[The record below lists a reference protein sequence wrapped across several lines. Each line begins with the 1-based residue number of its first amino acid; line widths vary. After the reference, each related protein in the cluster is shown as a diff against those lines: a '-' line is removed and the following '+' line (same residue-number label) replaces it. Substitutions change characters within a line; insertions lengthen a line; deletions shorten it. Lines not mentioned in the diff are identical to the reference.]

1 MSEEKAKAPRLFKV
15 AKDLNVGSSTLVE
28 FLNKNGH
35 DALSNDP
42 NAKITSDMYEK
53 LLREF
58 SSQKAI
64 KEKSEQIKEHNKE
77 QKEKRDSPGK
87 SSSIEEDAPRITPQ
101 QLKVELSG
109 KEKEKEKEKPAPT
122 APIVEIPK
130 EIEKITAV
138 EPPVVATIAQQP
150 EQPAPTPEPIPTTT
164 PDPTPDSV
172 LSAEKESTF
181 GLKVIG
187 KIDLDKGKKAKA
199 EAKTQVPVAD
209 SDKSK
214 SKNKPRAEVNSDS
227 KVAPTNNP
235 QNKPKTEEQKP
246 TKKKDKEESTL
257 FTEKPVVETPA
268 PVEASIK
275 PTISTPAVPV
285 APSEPVAEELEVI
298 RAKDNT
304 PRLSGLKVMG
314 KIELPTQ
321 KTAAEKKEN
330 TTDSDAESRR
340 KRKRKRKPTPTVQP
354 GAQQSS
360 GGSPA
365 NRRPSPG
372 GSGSAGRNTS
382 SNDKTPKAEPTEK
395 EIQEKIRNTLADL
408 NKGANRFRQKLRR
421 AKRDEGASR
430 RESAEQA
437 RLENARILDVT
448 EFLSAN
454 ELANLMNVPV
464 NQVIA
469 KCMELGLFVSIN
481 QRIEADVIAMIADEF
496 GFQVRFVNVDE
507 TKEEDVEEEDAENLV
522 HRAPI
527 VTVMGHV
534 DHGKTS
540 LLDYIRKANVIAGE
554 AGGITQHIGA
564 YEVTLEDQRKITFL
578 DTPGHEAFTA
588 MRARGAQITDIVIIV
603 VAADDD
609 VMPQTK
615 EAINHAQAA
624 GVPMIFAINKVD
636 KEAANPEKI
645 KEQLSY
651 MNILVEDWGGKYQ
664 CQEISAK
671 FGKGVNDLLDKVL
684 LEADIL
690 ELSANPDRYSK
701 GAIIEAQLDKG
712 RGIVTTILVQ
722 TGTLR
727 VGDILVAGQHYGK
740 VKAMMDERGNRLK
753 EAGPSTPVQILGL
766 SGAPQAGDKF
776 QVYETEREAREIA
789 TRRQQLLREQSIRQQ
804 KHITLD
810 EIARRKAIGNFK
822 ELNLIVKGDVDGSVE
837 ALSDSL
843 LKLSTEEVKVNIIL
857 KSVGQISESDV
868 LLASASDAIIVGF
881 QVRPSS
887 SARKLAEQE
896 AIDVRLYSIIY
907 DAINEVKDA
916 LEGLLAPEIQE
927 EIVAT
932 VEIRDVFKISKVG
945 SIAGCYVTEGKIT
958 RNTPIRLIREGIVI
972 FSGKLASL
980 KRFKDDVKEVATGY
994 ECGLSV
1000 DGYNDIQT
1008 GDIIEG
1014 YEQKEV
1020 KRKLV

>member
-1 MSEEKAKAPRLFKV
+1 MSEEKAKAQRLFKV
-15 AKDLNVGSSTLVE
+15 AKELNVGSQTLVE
-28 FLNKNGH
+28 FLNKKGF
-35 DALSNDP
+35 AEVRNDP
-42 NAKITSDMYEK
+42 NEKLTADMYDA
-53 LLREF
+53 LLKEF
-58 SSQKAI
+58 ASQRAL

-77 QKEKRDSPGK
+77 QRDSIRKHLPA
-87 SSSIEEDAPRITPQ
+87 EEEAPRITAQ
-101 QLKVELSG
+101 QLKVEMSG
-109 KEKEKEKEKPAPT
+109 KETVPPAPEKA
-122 APIVEIPK
+122 APEPQPVAAPVEVTP
-130 EIEKITAV
+130 EVVT
-138 EPPVVATIAQQP
+138 PPVAEPSPVAEASEETKSN
-150 EQPAPTPEPIPTTT
+150 
-164 PDPTPDSV
+164 DSGI
-172 LSAEKESTF
+172 
-181 GLKVIG
+181 GLKVVG
-187 KIDLDKGKKAKA
+187 KIDLKPKEKPKASKK
-199 EAKTQVPVAD
+199 ESSP
-209 SDKSK
+209 
-214 SKNKPRAEVNSDS
+214 AEV
-227 KVAPTNNP
+227 K
-235 QNKPKTEEQKP
+235 KTTVKTPVTEP
-246 TKKKDKEESTL
+246 VKEEVTL
-257 FTEKPVVETPA
+257 SAPPA
-268 PVEASIK
+268 PEPAAVEI
-275 PTISTPAVPV
+275 PAVP
-285 APSEPVAEELEVI
+285 EPVVSTEKVAEVTIPENVPAEPVVAETEELDDSVI

-314 KIELPTQ
+314 KINLPVA
-321 KTAAEKKEN
+321 KPAADKKE
-330 TTDSDAESRR
+330 TESEAEAAKR
-340 KRKRKRKPTPTVQP
+340 KRKRKRKTTTPMPSSP
-354 GAQQSS
+354 GQGQ
-360 GGSPA
+360 GGQG
-365 NRRPSPG
+365 G
-372 GSGSAGRNTS
+372 GSGTGQRKPFTPGGGNRGAAP
-382 SNDKTPKAEPTEK
+382 DKTPKAEPTEK

-408 NKGANRFRQKLRR
+408 NKGASRFRQKLRR
-421 AKRDEGASR
+421 AKRDVGASR
-430 RESAEQA
+430 REFAEQEK
-437 RLENARILDVT
+437 LENSKILEVT

-496 GFQVRFVNVDE
+496 DFQVKFVNVDE
-507 TKEEDVEEEDAENLV
+507 GSEEDQEQENPDDLIA
-522 HRAPI
+522 RPPI

-564 YEVTLEDQRKITFL
+564 YEVTLEGGRNITFL

-624 GVPMIFAINKVD
+624 GVPMVFAINKVD

-645 KEQLSY
+645 KEQLSH

-671 FGKGVNDLLDKVL
+671 FGKGVDELLEKVL
-684 LEADIL
+684 LEAEIL
-690 ELSANPDRYSK
+690 DLKANPDRLPK
-701 GAIIEAQLDKG
+701 GAVIEAQLDKG
-712 RGIVTTILVQ
+712 RGIVSTILVQ
-722 TGTLR
+722 TGTLK
-727 VGDILVAGQHYGK
+727 VGDIIVAGQHHGK
-740 VKAMMDERGNRLK
+740 VKAMMDERGKRVT

-789 TRRQQLLREQSIRQQ
+789 NRRQQLMREQSIRQQ

-843 LKLSTEEVKVNIIL
+843 LKLSTDEVKVNIIL

-881 QVRPSS
+881 QVRPSA
-887 SARKLAEQE
+887 SARKLAEHE
-896 AIDVRLYSIIY
+896 AIDIRLYSIIY

-945 SIAGCYVTEGKIT
+945 TIAGCYVTEGKIT
-958 RNTPIRLIREGIVI
+958 RNTPIRLIRDGIVVYT
-972 FSGKLASL
+972 GKLGSL
-980 KRFKDDVKEVATGY
+980 KRFKDDVREVATHF
-994 ECGLSV
+994 ECGLSI
-1000 DGYNDIQT
+1000 DNYNDIRE

-1020 KRKLV
+1020 KRKLN

>member
-1 MSEEKAKAPRLFKV
+1 MSEEKAKAQRLFKV

-28 FLNKNGH
+28 FLNKKGH
-35 DALSNDP
+35 PELSNDP
-42 NAKITSDMYEK
+42 NAKITPDMYEI
-53 LLREF
+53 LLKEF

-87 SSSIEEDAPRITPQ
+87 SSVSEEEAPRITAQ

-109 KEKEKEKEKPAPT
+109 KEKEREKEKEIETPSPKVEPV
-122 APIVEIPK
+122 VEISPIT
-130 EIEKITAV
+130 EIVDT
-138 EPPVVATIAQQP
+138 PPVVEVSP
-150 EQPAPTPEPIPTTT
+150 
-164 PDPTPDSV
+164 V
-172 LSAEKESTF
+172 AEKESGI

-187 KIDLDKGKKAKA
+187 KIDLDKGKGK
-199 EAKTQVPVAD
+199 KT
-209 SDKSK
+209 K
-214 SKNKPRAEVNSDS
+214 SDS
-227 KVAPTNNP
+227 A
-235 QNKPKTEEQKP
+235 PKTEPAKSVVTSETPKAKVKSKP
-246 TKKKDKEESTL
+246 APEEPIKDTIPSEAPKTPVKKTSKKKDEEKTSA
-257 FTEKPVVETPA
+257 VETVVSAEVSTTQVVPETKSEEVV
-268 PVEASIK
+268 PGEA
-275 PTISTPAVPV
+275 
-285 APSEPVAEELEVI
+285 VAEELDVI

-321 KTAAEKKEN
+321 KTPAEKKEAAA
-330 TTDSDAESRR
+330 DADAENRR
-340 KRKRKRKPTPTVQP
+340 KRKRKRKPTTAPVQP
-354 GAQQSS
+354 NTQS
-360 GGSPA
+360 
-365 NRRPSPG
+365 
-372 GSGSAGRNTS
+372 GSGSQGPRRPAQGGGGGAAAGNRDN
-382 SNDKTPKAEPTEK
+382 KTPKAEPTEK

-408 NKGANRFRQKLRR
+408 NKGASRFRQKLRR
-421 AKRDEGASR
+421 AKRDEGANR

-437 RLENARILDVT
+437 RLENARIIEVT

-454 ELANLMNVPV
+454 EMANLMNVPV

-507 TKEEDVEEEDAENLV
+507 SKEDEEEDDDVEDLLP
-522 HRAPI
+522 RPPI

-540 LLDYIRKANVIAGE
+540 LLDYVRKANVIAGE

-636 KEAANPEKI
+636 KEAADPEKI
-645 KEQLSY
+645 KAQLSQ

-671 FGKGVNDLLDKVL
+671 FGKGVNELLDKVL
-684 LEADIL
+684 LEAEIL
-690 ELSANPDRYSK
+690 ELKANPDRFAK
-701 GAIIEAQLDKG
+701 GAVIEAQLDKG

-722 TGTLR
+722 TGTLS

-740 VKAMMDERGNRLK
+740 VKAMMDERGNRVK

-776 QVYETEREAREIA
+776 QIYETEREAREIA

-881 QVRPSS
+881 QVRPSA
-887 SARKLAEQE
+887 SARKLAEHE
-896 AIDVRLYSIIY
+896 AIDIRLYSIIY

-932 VEIRDVFKISKVG
+932 VEIRDVFKITKVG

-958 RNTPIRLIREGIVI
+958 RNTPIRIIRDGIVI

-980 KRFKDDVKEVATGY
+980 KRFKDDAKEVATGY
-994 ECGLSV
+994 ECGLSI
-1000 DGYNDIQT
+1000 DGYNDIQV

>member
-1 MSEEKAKAPRLFKV
+1 MSEEKAKAQRLFKV

-87 SSSIEEDAPRITPQ
+87 ASSLEEDAPRITPQ

-109 KEKEKEKEKPAPT
+109 KEKEKEKPAP
-122 APIVEIPK
+122 APPDAEVPK
-130 EIEKITAV
+130 EVEKISAPQDPIATPIAVQTDQSAPVPTPTPTAV
-138 EPPVVATIAQQP
+138 
-150 EQPAPTPEPIPTTT
+150 
-164 PDPTPDSV
+164 PDKD
-172 LSAEKESTF
+172 KESSI

-187 KIDLDKGKKAKA
+187 KIDLDKGKKTKT
-199 EAKTQVPVAD
+199 ESKTQVPAPD
-209 SDKSK
+209 SEKAKAKSK
-214 SKNKPRAEVNSDS
+214 TKPKSEV
-227 KVAPTNNP
+227 KTEPKAPPADNL
-235 QNKPKTEEQKP
+235 QNKPKSEEPKS
-246 TKKKDKEESTL
+246 TKKKVKEENTL
-257 FTEKPVVETPA
+257 FNENPPVEVPV
-268 PVEASIK
+268 PVEAII
-275 PTISTPAVPV
+275 PPAASP
-285 APSEPVAEELEVI
+285 APPAEPVAEELGVI

-321 KTAAEKKEN
+321 KTAAEKKESS
-330 TTDSDAESRR
+330 TDSDAESRR
-340 KRKRKRKPTPTVQP
+340 KRKRKRKPTPTAQP
-354 GAQQSS
+354 ATPQTS

-372 GSGSAGRNTS
+372 GSGPASRNTPN
-382 SNDKTPKAEPTEK
+382 NDKTPKAEPTEK

-408 NKGANRFRQKLRR
+408 NKGASRFRQKLRR
-421 AKRDEGASR
+421 AKRDEGANR

-507 TKEEDVEEEDAENLV
+507 TKEEDVEEDDAEDLV

-671 FGKGVNDLLDKVL
+671 FGKGVSDLLDKVL

-690 ELSANPDRYSK
+690 ELTANPDRYSK
-701 GAIIEAQLDKG
+701 GAVIEAQLDKG

-722 TGTLR
+722 TGTLH

-881 QVRPSS
+881 QVRPSA

-958 RNTPIRLIREGIVI
+958 RNTPIRLIRDGIVI

-1000 DGYNDIQT
+1000 DGYNDIQA

>member
-1 MSEEKAKAPRLFKV
+1 MSEEKAKAQRLFKV
-15 AKDLNVGSSTLVE
+15 AKDLNVGSGTLVE
-28 FLNKNGH
+28 FLNKKGY
-35 DALSNDP
+35 AELTNDP
-42 NAKITSDMYEK
+42 NAKITPDMYEA
-53 LLREF
+53 LLKEF
-58 SSQKAI
+58 SAQKAI
-64 KEKSEQIKEHNKE
+64 KEKSEQIKEQNKE
-77 QKEKRDSPGK
+77 MKEKRESPGK
-87 SSSIEEDAPRITPQ
+87 TFVQEEDIPTLTAQ

-109 KEKEKEKEKPAPT
+109 KEKEKEKPAPAKAPVAEAPAPAPT
-122 APIVEIPK
+122 PSPA
-130 EIEKITAV
+130 
-138 EPPVVATIAQQP
+138 
-150 EQPAPTPEPIPTTT
+150 PAPTPEPVMEQAPA
-164 PDPTPDSV
+164 PEAV
-172 LSAEKESTF
+172 EKESGI

-187 KIDLDKGKKAKA
+187 KIDLDNKGKIKKTKEEAAPAEPVETKPKAKKAKEPETVQPAATEEKPGTAKKTIRKKEEAAPEAPVVTPAAPVVAETAPTVVEAGAPSPAPPA
-199 EAKTQVPVAD
+199 EA
-209 SDKSK
+209 
-214 SKNKPRAEVNSDS
+214 
-227 KVAPTNNP
+227 AP
-235 QNKPKTEEQKP
+235 EEQ
-246 TKKKDKEESTL
+246 D
-257 FTEKPVVETPA
+257 
-268 PVEASIK
+268 
-275 PTISTPAVPV
+275 
-285 APSEPVAEELEVI
+285 VI
-298 RAKDNT
+298 RARDNT

-314 KIELPTQ
+314 KIELPVA
-321 KTAAEKKEN
+321 KTAADKK
-330 TTDSDAESRR
+330 DSSSDADADSKR
-340 KRKRKRKPTPTVQP
+340 KRKRKRKPTPPIQATSQGNNA
-354 GAQQSS
+354 GA
-360 GGSPA
+360 GAKRPASPA
-365 NRRPSPG
+365 GNRDNK
-372 GSGSAGRNTS
+372 A
-382 SNDKTPKAEPTEK
+382 PKAEPTEK

-408 NKGANRFRQKLRR
+408 NKGASRFRQKLRR

-437 RLENARILDVT
+437 RLENARVLEVT

-496 GFQVRFVNVDE
+496 GFQVKFVNVDE
-507 TKEEDVEEEDAENLV
+507 NHEEEEDQDTEEELQS
-522 HRAPI
+522 RPPI

-540 LLDYIRKANVIAGE
+540 LLDYVRKANVIAGE

-564 YEVTLEDQRKITFL
+564 YEVTLEDKRKITFL

-588 MRARGAQITDIVIIV
+588 MRARGAQVTDIVIIV

-636 KEAANPEKI
+636 KEAANPERI
-645 KEQLSY
+645 KEQLSH

-671 FGKGVNDLLDKVL
+671 FGKGVNELLEKVL
-684 LEADIL
+684 LEAEIL
-690 ELSANPDRYSK
+690 DLKANPDRLAK
-701 GAIIEAQLDKG
+701 GAVIEAQLDKG

-740 VKAMMDERGNRLK
+740 VKAMMDERGNRVK

-776 QVYETEREAREIA
+776 QTYDTEREAREIA

-843 LKLSTEEVKVNIIL
+843 LKLSTDEVKVNIIL

-896 AIDVRLYSIIY
+896 AIDIRLYSIIY

-932 VEIRDVFKISKVG
+932 VEIREVFRISKVG

-958 RNTPIRLIREGIVI
+958 RNTPIRLIRDGIVI
-972 FSGKLASL
+972 YSGKLASL
-980 KRFKDDVKEVATGY
+980 KRFKDDAKEVNFGY

-1000 DGYNDIQT
+1000 DGYNDIQV

>member
-1 MSEEKAKAPRLFKV
+1 MSEEKAKAQRLFKV

-28 FLNKNGH
+28 FLNKKGH
-35 DALSNDP
+35 SELSNDP
-42 NAKITSDMYEK
+42 NAKITPDMYEI
-53 LLREF
+53 LLKEF

-87 SSSIEEDAPRITPQ
+87 VGSSEEDAPRITPQ

-109 KEKEKEKEKPAPT
+109 KEKDKEKELEREKERVIEKEKPAP
-122 APIVEIPK
+122 PIDSPVVETTPVP
-130 EIEKITAV
+130 EKIT
-138 EPPVVATIAQQP
+138 PPPSETNTIP
-150 EQPAPTPEPIPTTT
+150 
-164 PDPTPDSV
+164 
-172 LSAEKESTF
+172 EKEGGI

-187 KIDLDKGKKAKA
+187 KIDLEKGKSKKAKSETTPEASPA
-199 EAKTQVPVAD
+199 ETA
-209 SDKSK
+209 
-214 SKNKPRAEVNSDS
+214 
-227 KVAPTNNP
+227 
-235 QNKPKTEEQKP
+235 KPKTKSKAKVAAEEP
-246 TKKKDKEESTL
+246 SPVVAPVEV
-257 FTEKPVVETPA
+257 EKPVAKKATRKKGDETEAVSEKTQA
-268 PVEASIK
+268 PVS
-275 PTISTPAVPV
+275 AVPPV
-285 APSEPVAEELEVI
+285 EKESNVVEAASAEPVAEEFDVI

-314 KIELPTQ
+314 KIDLPTQ
-321 KTAAEKKEN
+321 KTPAEKKEAAA
-330 TTDSDAESRR
+330 DADAENRR
-340 KRKRKRKPTPTVQP
+340 KRKRKRKPTAPVQP
-354 GAQQSS
+354 SAQ
-360 GGSPA
+360 P
-365 NRRPSPG
+365 
-372 GSGSAGRNTS
+372 GSGSGTGSQGPRRPAQGGGSTAPGNRDN
-382 SNDKTPKAEPTEK
+382 KTPKAEPTEK

-408 NKGANRFRQKLRR
+408 NKGASRFRQKLRR
-421 AKRDEGASR
+421 AKRDEGANR

-437 RLENARILDVT
+437 RLENARVIEVT

-454 ELANLMNVPV
+454 EMANLMNVPV

-507 TKEEDVEEEDAENLV
+507 SKEEDTDEDEADELLP
-522 HRAPI
+522 RPPI

-540 LLDYIRKANVIAGE
+540 LLDYVRKANVIAGE

-636 KEAANPEKI
+636 KEAADPEKI
-645 KEQLSY
+645 KAQLSQ

-684 LEADIL
+684 LESEIL
-690 ELSANPDRYSK
+690 ELKANPDRYAK
-701 GAIIEAQLDKG
+701 GAVIEAQLDKG

-740 VKAMMDERGNRLK
+740 VKAMMDERGNRVK

-776 QVYETEREAREIA
+776 QIYETEREAREIA

-843 LKLSTEEVKVNIIL
+843 LKLSTDEVKVNIIL

-881 QVRPSS
+881 QVRPSA
-887 SARKLAEQE
+887 SARKLAEHE
-896 AIDVRLYSIIY
+896 AIDIRLYSIIY

-932 VEIRDVFKISKVG
+932 VEIRDVFKITKVG

-958 RNTPIRLIREGIVI
+958 RNTPIRIIRDGIVI

-980 KRFKDDVKEVATGY
+980 KRFKDDAKEVATGY
-994 ECGLSV
+994 ECGLSI
-1000 DGYNDIQT
+1000 DGYNDIQV

>member
-1 MSEEKAKAPRLFKV
+1 MSEEKAKAQRLFKV

-28 FLNKNGH
+28 FLNKKGY
-35 DALSNDP
+35 AELTNDP
-42 NAKITSDMYEK
+42 NAKITPDMYEA
-53 LLREF
+53 LLKEF

-64 KEKSEQIKEHNKE
+64 KEKSEQIKEQNKE
-77 QKEKRDSPGK
+77 MKEKRESPGK
-87 SSSIEEDAPRITPQ
+87 TFIQEEDIPTLTAQ

-109 KEKEKEKEKPAPT
+109 KEKEKGKQAPAKPAVAETVAPAPASEPVIEQAPT
-122 APIVEIPK
+122 APAAPD
-130 EIEKITAV
+130 
-138 EPPVVATIAQQP
+138 VA
-150 EQPAPTPEPIPTTT
+150 E
-164 PDPTPDSV
+164 V
-172 LSAEKESTF
+172 AEKESGI

-187 KIDLDKGKKAKA
+187 KIDLNKPKGKKTK
-199 EAKTQVPVAD
+199 ED
-209 SDKSK
+209 
-214 SKNKPRAEVNSDS
+214 
-227 KVAPTNNP
+227 VAPTDEVES
-235 QNKPKTEEQKP
+235 KLK
-246 TKKKDKEESTL
+246 TKKAKEPESVEPAAAE
-257 FTEKPVVETPA
+257 EKPASAKKISRKKEDVA
-268 PVEASIK
+268 PEA
-275 PTISTPAVPV
+275 PV
-285 APSEPVAEELEVI
+285 APPVAPVAAETTVATETPVTAPAAEPAPEEQEVI
-298 RAKDNT
+298 RARDNT

-314 KIELPTQ
+314 KIELPVA
-321 KTAAEKKEN
+321 KPAADKKDSSS
-330 TTDSDAESRR
+330 DSDADSKR
-340 KRKRKRKPTPTVQP
+340 KRKRKRKPTPPIQATSQGSNA
-354 GAQQSS
+354 GA
-360 GGSPA
+360 GAKRPASPA
-365 NRRPSPG
+365 GNRDNK
-372 GSGSAGRNTS
+372 A
-382 SNDKTPKAEPTEK
+382 PKAEPTEK

-437 RLENARILDVT
+437 RLENARVLEVT

-496 GFQVRFVNVDE
+496 GFQVKFVNVDE
-507 TKEEDVEEEDAENLV
+507 NQEEEEDLDTEEELMS
-522 HRAPI
+522 RPPI

-540 LLDYIRKANVIAGE
+540 LLDYVRKANVIAGE

-588 MRARGAQITDIVIIV
+588 MRARGAQVTDIVIIV

-645 KEQLSY
+645 KEQLSH

-671 FGKGVNDLLDKVL
+671 FGKGVNELLEKVL
-684 LEADIL
+684 LEAEIL
-690 ELSANPDRYSK
+690 DLKANPDRLAK
-701 GAIIEAQLDKG
+701 GAVIEAQLDKG

-740 VKAMMDERGNRLK
+740 VKAMMDERGNRVK

-776 QVYETEREAREIA
+776 QTYDTEREAREIA

-810 EIARRKAIGNFK
+810 EIARRKAIGNFR

-843 LKLSTEEVKVNIIL
+843 LKLSTDEVKVNIIL

-881 QVRPSS
+881 QVRPSA

-896 AIDVRLYSIIY
+896 AIDIRLYSIIY

-932 VEIRDVFKISKVG
+932 VEIREVFRISKLG

-958 RNTPIRLIREGIVI
+958 RNTPIRLIRDGIVI

-980 KRFKDDVKEVATGY
+980 KRFKDDVKEVNFGY

-1000 DGYNDIQT
+1000 DGYNDIQV

>member
-1 MSEEKAKAPRLFKV
+1 MSEEKAKAQRLFKV

-42 NAKITSDMYEK
+42 NAKITPDMYEK

-87 SSSIEEDAPRITPQ
+87 ATSIEEDAPRITPQ

-109 KEKEKEKEKPAPT
+109 KEKEKEKSTPAVPVVPIDEVPKEVEKVIAEEVPAPAPLVIEQETPAPT
-122 APIVEIPK
+122 QIP
-130 EIEKITAV
+130 
-138 EPPVVATIAQQP
+138 
-150 EQPAPTPEPIPTTT
+150 
-164 PDPTPDSV
+164 
-172 LSAEKESTF
+172 EKESGI

-187 KIDLDKGKKAKA
+187 KIDLDKGKGKKGKVESIPEKPVDSSKAKL
-199 EAKTQVPVAD
+199 
-209 SDKSK
+209 
-214 SKNKPRAEVNSDS
+214 
-227 KVAPTNNP
+227 
-235 QNKPKTEEQKP
+235 KPKAKSENQPETKVTPSVQADETPKTG
-246 TKKKDKEESTL
+246 TKKPAKKKEEGEENTL
-257 FTEKPVVETPA
+257 FTETPVVEKL
-268 PVEASIK
+268 VS
-275 PTISTPAVPV
+275 
-285 APSEPVAEELEVI
+285 PVAEIKPSENTPPAEPVVEEQEVI
-298 RAKDNT
+298 RAKDST

-314 KIELPTQ
+314 KIELPSQ
-321 KTAAEKKEN
+321 KPASDKKES
-330 TTDSDAESRR
+330 TSDSDAESRR
-340 KRKRKRKPTPTVQP
+340 KRKRKRKPTPVQP
-354 GAQQSS
+354 AAQQSS

-372 GSGSAGRNTS
+372 GTGPAGRNTT

-408 NKGANRFRQKLRR
+408 NKGASRFRQKLRR
-421 AKRDEGASR
+421 AKRDEGANR

-507 TKEEDVEEEDAENLV
+507 SKEEDIEEDEAEDLV

-645 KEQLSY
+645 KEQLSH

-671 FGKGVNDLLDKVL
+671 FGKGVNELLDKVL
-684 LEADIL
+684 LEAEIL
-690 ELSANPDRYSK
+690 ELTANPDRYSK

-843 LKLSTEEVKVNIIL
+843 LKLSTDEVKVNIIL

-945 SIAGCYVTEGKIT
+945 SIAGSYVTEGKIT
-958 RNTPIRLIREGIVI
+958 RNTPIRLIRDGIVI

-980 KRFKDDVKEVATGY
+980 KRFKDDVKEVSTGY

-1000 DGYNDIQT
+1000 DGYNDIQA

>member
-130 EIEKITAV
+130 EIEKVTSVDSPI
-138 EPPVVATIAQQP
+138 VATIALQP
-150 EQPAPTPEPIPTTT
+150 EQLAPTPEPIPEPTPAPVIT
-164 PDPTPDSV
+164 PD
-172 LSAEKESTF
+172 KESSF

-187 KIDLDKGKKAKA
+187 KIDLDKGKKTKVEAKA
-199 EAKTQVPVAD
+199 QVPVSD
-209 SDKSK
+209 SEKSK
-214 SKNKPRAEVNSDS
+214 SKTKTKAEANTNLKAASS
-227 KVAPTNNP
+227 NNP

-246 TKKKDKEESTL
+246 TKKKEQEENTL
-257 FTEKPVVETPA
+257 FTEKPVVEIQA
-268 PVEASIK
+268 PVEDSIK
-275 PTISTPAVPV
+275 PTISPV
-285 APSEPVAEELEVI
+285 APAEPVTEELEVI

-321 KTAAEKKEN
+321 KTATEKKDN
-330 TTDSDAESRR
+330 STDSDAESRR

-372 GSGSAGRNTS
+372 GSGSAGRNTP

-408 NKGANRFRQKLRR
+408 NKGASRFRQKLRR
-421 AKRDEGASR
+421 AKRDEGANR

-671 FGKGVNDLLDKVL
+671 FGKGVNELLDKVL

-690 ELSANPDRYSK
+690 ELTANPDRYSK

-1000 DGYNDIQT
+1000 DGYNDIQA

>member
-1 MSEEKAKAPRLFKV
+1 
-15 AKDLNVGSSTLVE
+15 
-28 FLNKNGH
+28 
-35 DALSNDP
+35 
-42 NAKITSDMYEK
+42 
-53 LLREF
+53 
-58 SSQKAI
+58 
-64 KEKSEQIKEHNKE
+64 
-77 QKEKRDSPGK
+77 
-87 SSSIEEDAPRITPQ
+87 
-101 QLKVELSG
+101 
-109 KEKEKEKEKPAPT
+109 
-122 APIVEIPK
+122 
-130 EIEKITAV
+130 
-138 EPPVVATIAQQP
+138 
-150 EQPAPTPEPIPTTT
+150 
-164 PDPTPDSV
+164 
-172 LSAEKESTF
+172 
-181 GLKVIG
+181 
-187 KIDLDKGKKAKA
+187 
-199 EAKTQVPVAD
+199 
-209 SDKSK
+209 
-214 SKNKPRAEVNSDS
+214 
-227 KVAPTNNP
+227 
-235 QNKPKTEEQKP
+235 
-246 TKKKDKEESTL
+246 
-257 FTEKPVVETPA
+257 
-268 PVEASIK
+268 
-275 PTISTPAVPV
+275 
-285 APSEPVAEELEVI
+285 
-298 RAKDNT
+298 
-304 PRLSGLKVMG
+304 MG

-321 KTAAEKKEN
+321 KPAEKKE
-330 TTDSDAESRR
+330 SAAESEENRK
-340 KRKRKRKPTPTVQP
+340 KRKRKRKPTTPVQASTQAGGG
-354 GAQQSS
+354 GA
-360 GGSPA
+360 
-365 NRRPSPG
+365 RRPGPGGG
-372 GSGSAGRNTS
+372 GSGANTS
-382 SNDKTPKAEPTEK
+382 NRDKTPKAEPTEK

-408 NKGANRFRQKLRR
+408 NKGASRFRQKLRR
-421 AKRDEGASR
+421 AKRDEGAVR
-430 RESAEQA
+430 RESMEQE
-437 RLENARILDVT
+437 RLENARILEVT

-496 GFQVRFVNVDE
+496 GFQVRFVNVAE
-507 TKEEDVEEEDAENLV
+507 GGEEEEEVEDLEDLV
-522 HRAPI
+522 SRPPI

-540 LLDYIRKANVIAGE
+540 LLDYVRKANVIAGE

-588 MRARGAQITDIVIIV
+588 MRARGAQVTDIVIIV

-645 KEQLSY
+645 KEQLSH

-671 FGKGVNDLLDKVL
+671 FGKGVNELLEKVL
-684 LEADIL
+684 LEAEIL
-690 ELSANPDRYSK
+690 DLKANPDRMAK
-701 GAIIEAQLDKG
+701 GAVIEAQLDKG

-722 TGTLR
+722 TGTLS

-740 VKAMMDERGNRLK
+740 VKAMMDERGNRVK

-776 QVYETEREAREIA
+776 QIYETEREAREIA

-843 LKLSTEEVKVNIIL
+843 LKLSTDEVKVNIIL

-881 QVRPSS
+881 QVRPSA

-896 AIDVRLYSIIY
+896 AIDIRLYSIIY

-932 VEIRDVFKISKVG
+932 VEIREVFRISKVG

-958 RNTPIRLIREGIVI
+958 RNTPIRLIRDGIVI
-972 FSGKLASL
+972 YSGKLASL
-980 KRFKDDVKEVATGY
+980 KRFKDDAKEVATGY

-1000 DGYNDIQT
+1000 DGYNDIQV

>member
-130 EIEKITAV
+130 EIEKVTSVDSPI
-138 EPPVVATIAQQP
+138 VATIALQP
-150 EQPAPTPEPIPTTT
+150 EQLAPTPEPIPEPTPAPVIT
-164 PDPTPDSV
+164 PD
-172 LSAEKESTF
+172 KESSF

-187 KIDLDKGKKAKA
+187 KIDLDKGKKTKVEAKA
-199 EAKTQVPVAD
+199 QVPVSD
-209 SDKSK
+209 SEKSK
-214 SKNKPRAEVNSDS
+214 SKTKAEANTNLKAASS
-227 KVAPTNNP
+227 NNP

-246 TKKKDKEESTL
+246 TKKKEQEENTL
-257 FTEKPVVETPA
+257 FTEKPVVEIQA
-268 PVEASIK
+268 PVEDNIK
-275 PTISTPAVPV
+275 PTISPV
-285 APSEPVAEELEVI
+285 APAEPVTEELEVI

-321 KTAAEKKEN
+321 KTATEKKDN
-330 TTDSDAESRR
+330 STDSDAESRR

-372 GSGSAGRNTS
+372 GSGSAGRNTP

-408 NKGANRFRQKLRR
+408 NKGASRFRQKLRR
-421 AKRDEGASR
+421 AKRDEGANR

-671 FGKGVNDLLDKVL
+671 FGKGVNELLDKVL

-690 ELSANPDRYSK
+690 ELTANPDRYSK

-1000 DGYNDIQT
+1000 DGYNDIQA